1 MNGFKHW
8 LKDAAERGLRAFVS
22 SFTAITLGG
31 ALFSNTAE
39 SLSLLQRAAIAGLG
53 SATSVILSLAAKWAN
68 DPDTASLVDT
78 KPAA

>member
-1 MNGFKHW
+1 MTGIKKW
-8 LKDAAERGLRAFVS
+8 ARDAAERAVRAFVS

-31 ALFSNTAE
+31 SLFSVGSAE

-68 DPDTASLVDT
+68 DPDSAGLVG
-78 KPAA
+78 PAA